1 MLNISADVI
10 LDMLKALI
18 GAPAAAILV
27 TYSWLYQNVAS
38 PLGAF
43 AKDFEFAAICTVTVV
58 FIVVSVIIMLR
69 QARKLPKSYEVEI
82 INVYGQNVS
91 IDGVRQVFRTYDAA
105 ESYAR
110 MYREN
115 FSQYRFKVVGLQEPA
130 KDY

>member
-1 MLNISADVI
+1 
-10 LDMLKALI
+10 MLKALL

-43 AKDFEFAAICTVTVV
+43 AKDFEFAAICTVTVI
-58 FIVVSVIIMLR
+58 FIMASMIIMLR
-69 QARKLPKSYEVEI
+69 QARKLPKSYAVEI
-82 INVYGQNVS
+82 IDVYGQHVS

-110 MYREN
+110 MYRQN